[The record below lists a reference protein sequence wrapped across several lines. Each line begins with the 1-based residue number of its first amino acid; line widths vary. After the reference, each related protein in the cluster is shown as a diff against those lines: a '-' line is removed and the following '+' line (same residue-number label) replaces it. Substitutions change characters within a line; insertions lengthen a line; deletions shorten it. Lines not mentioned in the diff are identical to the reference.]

1 MAAGLMFLVKKG
13 ATTIAAVRTVSLSM
27 DATPIDISSYDSA
40 GVQELL
46 ATAAQK
52 ILTLNVAGLESDHV
66 LRDIALGSGS
76 LLISDLTITFQ
87 NALTSN
93 DVLACSFFMTNY
105 KEDGDYKDAGLFT
118 ATFTSSGV
126 WTRA

>member
-27 DATPIDISSYDSA
+27 DATPIDISTYDSA

-46 ATAAQK
+46 ATAGQK
-52 ILTLNVAGLESDHV
+52 VLTLNVAGVESDHV

-76 LLISDLTITFQ
+76 LLITDLTVVFQ
-87 NALTSN
+87 NALTTN
-93 DVLACSFFMTNY
+93 DILACNFFMTNY
-105 KEDGDYKDAGLFT
+105 KEDGDYKDTGLFS
-118 ATFTSSGV
+118 ATFTSSGA